1 MGRSQNVSHYKW
13 RVLGTLDGHAVDKR
27 YLSIQH
33 FLDEYGGQ
41 KTALNLNRHKIKR
54 LREGQADARWQ
65 LKITPIKES
74 RLVKRVYFD

>member
-13 RVLGTLDGHAVDKR
+13 RVLGTLDGNAVDKR
-27 YLSIQH
+27 YLSIQN

-54 LREGQADARWQ
+54 LRKSQADARWQ
-65 LKITPIKES
+65 LAITPIKES